1 MEDGQTVQPEN
12 PVVIVEEKEAKT
24 KAAAWIERH
33 IPFNRMIWVFFVM
46 NMLNYTERVVV
57 SGSSMKMLE
66 FIRKSVSSHENTYL
80 GALTSIFI
88 GGVDLLAA
96 GCPVQRTRP
105 KLLGAAVCSS
115 RERSGRGC
123 FPDRGSRVR
132 E

>member
-66 FIRKSVSSHENTYL
+66 FIRKSV
-80 GALTSIFI
+80 
-88 GGVDLLAA
+88 
-96 GCPVQRTRP
+96 
-105 KLLGAAVCSS
+105 
-115 RERSGRGC
+115 
-123 FPDRGSRVR
+123 
-132 E
+132 